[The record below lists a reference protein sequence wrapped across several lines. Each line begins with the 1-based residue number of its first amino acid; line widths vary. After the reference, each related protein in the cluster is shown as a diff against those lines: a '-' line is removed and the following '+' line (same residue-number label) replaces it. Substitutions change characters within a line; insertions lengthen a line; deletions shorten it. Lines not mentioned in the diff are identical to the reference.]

1 MSQQPVEEDN
11 SIFSKLRDSLY
22 NIVYSE
28 GDFALQFIAD
38 LIHGPDAQ
46 RDAGHVK
53 RQLQHQERNSTVILT
68 EKEKAIFMIIL
79 SRKAGEEQVA
89 YWKRKKLLLQHPNKK
104 ELVQNYI
111 TAQQDKKNSQ
121 KAQTTDLS
129 LSDKN
134 TRLEEYQQITKAKQQ
149 HKNAYESKC
158 K

>member
-1 MSQQPVEEDN
+1 MSQQPVKEDN

-22 NIVYSE
+22 DIVYSE

-38 LIHGPDAQ
+38 LIHGPDAH

-53 RQLQHQERNSTVILT
+53 RQLQHQEKNFTVILT
-68 EKEKAIFMIIL
+68 EKERAIFMIIL
-79 SRKAGEEQVA
+79 SRKTGEEQVA

-149 HKNAYESKC
+149 HKDAYENKC